1 MNTVERIKAICKER
15 KIPIYKLETD
25 CGFGNAYISG
35 LKKGE
40 VRADR
45 LEVIANYLEVS
56 SEYLRTGEEKG
67 EKYSA
72 KYAHLVTLLRN
83 DVEMED
89 LLLKYYN
96 LSESQKKNALSAF
109 QMIIGGAE
117 WKL

>member
-1 MNTVERIKAICKER
+1 MWFWKCLYQWFE
-15 KIPIYKLETD
+15 
-25 CGFGNAYISG
+25 
-35 LKKGE
+35 KGE

-89 LLLKYYN
+89 LLLKYYS

-117 WKL
+117 